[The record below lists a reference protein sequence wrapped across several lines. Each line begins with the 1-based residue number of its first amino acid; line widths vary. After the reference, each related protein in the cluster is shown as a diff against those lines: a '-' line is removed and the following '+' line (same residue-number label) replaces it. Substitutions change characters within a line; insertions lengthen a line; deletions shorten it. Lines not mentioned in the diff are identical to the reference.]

1 MEEPKKRKRNP
12 ILKGQTPQIKTGCG
26 PLYITMNEDADGLFE
41 VFATMG
47 KAGGCATSQTEAIGR
62 LVTLALRY
70 HVPTQQIV
78 KQLQGIS
85 CHSPVG
91 INEDKTL
98 SCADAIAKV
107 IRNYT
112 KGEKIK

>member
-1 MEEPKKRKRNP
+1 MEEAKKRKRLP
-12 ILKGQTPQIKTGCG
+12 MLKGQTYETKSGCG
-26 PLYITMNEDADGLFE
+26 PLYITMNEDSDGLFE
-41 VFATMG
+41 MFVTMG

-62 LVTLALRY
+62 LATLALRY
-70 HVPTQQIV
+70 RVPVQQIV

-91 INEDKTL
+91 INEEKTL